1 MADRKAMAGLIAIGV
16 GCRKGCTGAAIV
28 AVVRRA
34 LATAGEPP
42 GKREMFTLDEK
53 ASEANV
59 REAASTLGLPLYF
72 VPHERLLREASR
84 VVTPSARVERLV
96 GVPGV
101 AETAALAGAGPNGE
115 LIVAKIVGGGATCA
129 IALRREAPE

>member
-1 MADRKAMAGLIAIGV
+1 MASLIAIGV
-16 GCRKGCTGAAIV
+16 GCRKGCTGDAIV

-34 LATAGEPP
+34 LEKAGNLRGE
-42 GKREMFTLDEK
+42 RELFTLDEK
-53 ASEANV
+53 ESEANV

-72 VPHERLLREASR
+72 VSHERLLREASR
-84 VVTPSARVERLV
+84 VVTPSARVERLI
-96 GVPGV
+96 GLPGV

-129 IALRREAPE
+129 IALRREAPK

>member
-1 MADRKAMAGLIAIGV
+1 MIAIGV

-42 GKREMFTLDEK
+42 GKREMFTLEEK

-59 REAASTLGLPLYF
+59 REAASILGLPLYF
-72 VPHERLLREASR
+72 VSHQRLLREAAR

-101 AETAALAGAGPNGE
+101 AEAAALAGAGPNGE

-129 IALRREAPE
+129 IALRREAAQ

>member
-1 MADRKAMAGLIAIGV
+1 MAGLIAIGV
-16 GCRKGCTGAAIV
+16 GCRRGCTATAIV
-28 AVVRRA
+28 AMVRRA
-34 LATAGEPP
+34 LAAAGEPQ
-42 GKREMFTLDEK
+42 GIREMFTLDEK

-72 VPHERLLREASR
+72 LSHARLLREAAR

-101 AETAALAGAGPNGE
+101 AETAALAGAGLNGE

-129 IALRREAPE
+129 IAIRPEAPK

>member
-1 MADRKAMAGLIAIGV
+1 MADRKAMAGMIAIGV

-34 LATAGEPP
+34 LAKAGDLP
-42 GKREMFTLDEK
+42 GKRELFTLDEK

-72 VPHERLLREASR
+72 VSHQRLLREAAR
-84 VVTPSARVERLV
+84 VATPSARVERLV
-96 GVPGV
+96 GLPGV

-129 IALRREAPE
+129 IALRPEPPK

>member
-1 MADRKAMAGLIAIGV
+1 MVGLIAIGV
-16 GCRKGCTGAAIV
+16 GCRKGCMAAAII

-34 LATAGEPP
+34 LVAAGEPA

-72 VPHERLLREASR
+72 VSHERLLLEAPR
-84 VVTPSARVERLV
+84 VVTRSARVERLV
-96 GVPGV
+96 GLPGV

-115 LIVAKIVGGGATCA
+115 LIVARIVGGGATCA
-129 IALRREAPE
+129 IALRPEAPK